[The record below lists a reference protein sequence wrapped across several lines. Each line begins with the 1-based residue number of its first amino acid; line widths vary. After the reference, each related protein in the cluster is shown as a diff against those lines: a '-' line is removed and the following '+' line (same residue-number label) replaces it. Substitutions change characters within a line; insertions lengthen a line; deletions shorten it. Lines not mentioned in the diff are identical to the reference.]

1 MILDDIVFY
10 RKQQLERE
18 MSKAPLSEVKKA
30 AEKISAPCKGFG
42 NALKADGLSVIA
54 EVKKASPSKGLISKN
69 FDPVGTAVQYEAAG
83 AAAVSCLTEEH
94 YFMGSSDYFRAIREK
109 INIPMIRKDFII
121 DPYQIYEAR
130 TMGADAVL
138 LIAALLDTHTISEY
152 RKTAES
158 LGMDVL
164 AESHNEYELESVL
177 NAGCTVIG
185 VNNRDLKTFNVSLD
199 TMKRLSA
206 YMPKECVRVSESGIK
221 DNADMKTIRSY
232 GADAVLIGETLMR
245 SGSIADSMKDL
256 LEGVD

>member
-1 MILDDIVFY
+1 
-10 RKQQLERE
+10 
-18 MSKAPLSEVKKA
+18 MSEKVYIIGIGMDGKNTLTAEA

-94 YFMGSSDYFRAIREK
+94 YFMGSSDYFRAVREK
-109 INIPMIRKDFII
+109 INLPMIRKDFII

-164 AESHNEYELESVL
+164 AVY
-177 NAGCTVIG
+177 AQGMRKG
-185 VNNRDLKTFNVSLD
+185 QR
-199 TMKRLSA
+199 KRH
-206 YMPKECVRVSESGIK
+206 KG
-221 DNADMKTIRSY
+221 
-232 GADAVLIGETLMR
+232 
-245 SGSIADSMKDL
+245 
-256 LEGVD
+256 

>member
-18 MSKAPLSEVKKA
+18 MSKAPLSEVKMA

-245 SGSIADSMKDL
+245 SGSIADSMKEL

>member
-1 MILDDIVFY
+1 
-10 RKQQLERE
+10 
-18 MSKAPLSEVKKA
+18 
-30 AEKISAPCKGFG
+30 
-42 NALKADGLSVIA
+42 
-54 EVKKASPSKGLISKN
+54 
-69 FDPVGTAVQYEAAG
+69 
-83 AAAVSCLTEEH
+83 
-94 YFMGSSDYFRAIREK
+94 
-109 INIPMIRKDFII
+109 MIRKDFII

-245 SGSIADSMKDL
+245 SGSIADSMKEL